1 MSESPQLVKYRG
13 NCHCGAFKFIF
24 KAPELKEVFACNCS
38 ICSKKGYL
46 WVLPARNEDFVVV
59 KGEESALQTYEFGK
73 RTTEHKFCPT
83 CGTSVIARVRDSGDA
98 TPIGVNI
105 RALADVDP
113 ASLHVLPIDA
123 AAVEPLYQVPEPVAA
138 GPVADGT
145 TVYHGNCHCGAV
157 RYTLLSPQKIAT
169 ASECNCSICARIGAL
184 WIYPLTATITLKGLE
199 CLEEYTFATKVVYHG
214 FCKIC
219 GVAIRAR
226 VPEDE
231 RKETAL
237 NLRAMNGLDL
247 SALKITKENGKVYLP
262 LYEAWEK

>member
-1 MSESPQLVKYRG
+1 
-13 NCHCGAFKFIF
+13 
-24 KAPELKEVFACNCS
+24 
-38 ICSKKGYL
+38 KGYL

-73 RTTEHKFCPT
+73 RTTEHKGSTYVMKPHGSIQQALT
-83 CGTSVIARVRDSGDA
+83 R
-98 TPIGVNI
+98 PQI

-184 WIYPLTATITLKGLE
+184 WIYPLTATITLKGWN
-199 CLEEYTFATKVVYHG
+199 VVYHG

-219 GVAIRAR
+219 GVTIHAR

-247 SALKITKENGKVYLP
+247 SALKITKDNGKVYLP
-262 LYEAWEK
+262 PYEAWEK